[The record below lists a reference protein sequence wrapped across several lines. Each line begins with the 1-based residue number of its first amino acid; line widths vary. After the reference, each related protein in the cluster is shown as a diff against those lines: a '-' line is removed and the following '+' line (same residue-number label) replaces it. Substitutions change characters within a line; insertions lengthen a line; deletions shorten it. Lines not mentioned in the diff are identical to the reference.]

1 MVRSER
7 EAWDWLYSTGSRLL
21 SSQSLM
27 GPTVSNGKLQSA
39 LSSLMG
45 AATGQKA
52 LTFLWS
58 FLCCHCPQIRF
69 CSPSCRPA
77 DPLCS
82 WSSAPGDLPAAP
94 VRSSASTPPQARQ
107 ERPASPLFR
116 EQPVLAPS
124 FLEAGAPFEP
134 CMYALLGFV
143 PIASV
148 PDDSHVSSTP
158 LSQ

>member
-1 MVRSER
+1 
-7 EAWDWLYSTGSRLL
+7 
-21 SSQSLM
+21 
-27 GPTVSNGKLQSA
+27 
-39 LSSLMG
+39 MG

-69 CSPSCRPA
+69 CSPSCRAA

-124 FLEAGAPFEP
+124 FLEAGAPLEP
-134 CMYALLGFV
+134 CMYALHVCLAWFRSYCFRARRLPHLQYTIV
-143 PIASV
+143 TIKPECVSV
-148 PDDSHVSSTP
+148 TVHFPDRSSG
-158 LSQ
+158 